1 MAVESPEEPAPK
13 KSVKTYASKV
23 FKESSVSI
31 VSSIVA
37 TGNVRRKV
45 FRILVFLLF
54 TVGFLYQCIKFLC
67 YMLQYPTVVNI
78 EMSRPKEYMAPAYT
92 FCNYNIIKRSGFCET
107 FPDKCTDSDE
117 KLCQEQPRYCEGNTT
132 TKVPI
137 KGAWNILG
145 DAEYVLQFGH
155 DVKDFLVSKAWENAS
170 GPFLR
175 ENLEEGTTAP
185 CYSIGERIDSNLTAR
200 YIGKMG
206 NWKFPNDELEFD
218 PEEHEKFFP
227 NSKPG
232 MLFSV
237 HNPFEAVN
245 PFEQGTF
252 MRPGYLY
259 RITIQKVIEE
269 LLPYPYKTD
278 CVNYTDVWLK
288 ANKTG
293 PRSQEMCRHKC
304 LRDISERCF
313 NCTDTSLLYPKIS
326 KYCNKAEGYI
336 SVSDDCIV
344 LLSDAFDSCG
354 SNCKDDCVR
363 SKFSY
368 EVQETYLTQNMFDE
382 DEDESRKIRIVIY
395 YDDSE
400 TLKIRYRPQYQ
411 EVETFSYIGGFIG
424 IWLGI
429 SLVQVA
435 DVFESL
441 FLIGRYFFRKGSG
454 ACSRKAEKSTEGES
468 I

>member
-1 MAVESPEEPAPK
+1 MAVESAEAPTGK
-13 KSVKTYASKV
+13 KSVKEYATKI

-37 TGNVRRKV
+37 TGNNRRKV

-54 TVGFLYQCIKFLC
+54 TAGFLYQCIKFLC

-92 FCNYNIIKRSGFCET
+92 FCNYNIIKRSDFCEA
-107 FPDKCTDSDE
+107 FPDKCVDSDE
-117 KLCQEQPRYCEGNTT
+117 TLCEEQPRYCRGNTT
-132 TKVPI
+132 TKIPV
-137 KGAWNILG
+137 KDAWKFLRNTGHAL
-145 DAEYVLQFGH
+145 EFGH
-155 DVKDFLVSKAWENAS
+155 DVKNFLVRGNWEKPN

-175 ENLEEGTTAP
+175 ANTEEETTST
-185 CYSIGERIDSNLTAR
+185 CYSLGERINSTSSAR
-200 YIGKMG
+200 YIKKVG
-206 NWKFPNDELEFD
+206 NWKFPNDDLIFD

-227 NSKPG
+227 NSIPG

-237 HNPFEAVN
+237 HNPYEAVN

-259 RITIQKVIEE
+259 RITIQKVVEE

-304 LRDISERCF
+304 LGDIVEQCF
-313 NCTDTSLLYPKIS
+313 NCTTATLLYPAKID
-326 KYCNKAEGYI
+326 YCEAEFSMYPMKF
-336 SVSDDCIV
+336 DDCPEE
-344 LLSDAFDSCG
+344 LLINAYDICG
-354 SNCKDDCVR
+354 AKCKDDCVR

-368 EVQETYLTQNMFDE
+368 EVQETYLRQNMFYE
-382 DEDESRKIRIVIY
+382 DEDFSRRIRVVIY
-395 YDDSE
+395 FDDSE
-400 TLKIRYRPQYQ
+400 TLKIRYKPQYQ
-411 EVETFSYIGGFIG
+411 EVETFVTGD
-424 IWLGI
+424 
-429 SLVQVA
+429 SLA
-435 DVFESL
+435 FGLESP
-441 FLIGRYFFRKGSG
+441 
-454 ACSRKAEKSTEGES
+454 
-468 I
+468 

>member
-1 MAVESPEEPAPK
+1 MAVETPEQLTRK
-13 KSVKTYASKV
+13 KSVRNYASNV

-45 FRILVFLLF
+45 FRILVFFLF
-54 TVGFLYQCIKFLC
+54 TAGFLYQCIKFLC
-67 YMLQYPTVVNI
+67 YVLQYPTIVNI
-78 EMSRPKEYMAPAYT
+78 EMIRPKEYMAPAYT
-92 FCNYNIIKRSGFCET
+92 FCNYNIIKRSEFCQT
-107 FPDKCTDSDE
+107 FPDKCADSDE
-117 KLCQEQPRYCEGNTT
+117 KFCQVQPKYCGGNTT
-132 TKVPI
+132 TKVPV
-137 KGAWNILG
+137 KGALNVL
-145 DAEYVLQFGH
+145 ENPEFVLQFGH
-155 DVKDFLVSKAWENAS
+155 DVNNFLISSAWEKAS

-175 ENLEEGTTAP
+175 ENLEEEIIAS
-185 CYSIGERIDSNLTAR
+185 CYSLGERIESNLTAR
-200 YIGKMG
+200 YIEKNRRWM
-206 NWKFPNDELEFD
+206 FPNDKLVFD

-227 NSKPG
+227 NAKPG

-237 HNPFEAVN
+237 HNPFESVN

-259 RITIQKVIEE
+259 RINIQKEIEE

-278 CVNYTDVWLK
+278 CVNYTDVWFK

-326 KYCNKAEGYI
+326 KYCTLDFINMTMTN
-336 SVSDDCIV
+336 DCKP
-344 LLSDAFDSCG
+344 LLDDAFDSCG
-354 SNCKDDCVR
+354 SSCKEDCVR

-368 EVQETYLTQNMFDE
+368 KVQETYLMQNMLSDN
-382 DEDESRKIRIVIY
+382 EDESRKIKVIIY

-400 TLKIRYRPQYQ
+400 IFKIQYKPQYQ

-441 FLIGRYFFRKGSG
+441 FLIGRYFCRKGSG
-454 ACSRKAEKSTEGES
+454 ACSRKSKNSTGSES